1 MQIDKVIDILKKLRG
16 VALMTASEC
25 SIPNLKKEY
34 QAKVLAYQ
42 QAIDLINKEIYNDE
56 QQKLQ
61 EATEN
66 DCELD

>member
-1 MQIDKVIDILKKLRG
+1 
-16 VALMTASEC
+16 MTASEC